1 LQYVDPAAHPN
12 RFVAEI
18 LTASPSDSGEL
29 VLPMTD
35 LTTMILASDGRLGR
49 RLLSPPYTA
58 YDELSDKAKLVQR
71 AASLGIEIPE
81 TYVVSNLDTAREAI
95 SRVGAPV
102 VIKPARSR
110 LLHKGRILATSVVIS
125 DTSTDA
131 LRVLQNAE
139 WFGPIPAL
147 VQRYVSGTGA
157 GVFALFHDGTPVAWF
172 AHQRLRE
179 KPPGGGVSVLSESI
193 EPDLQLLG
201 IGERLLRSVGWS
213 GVAMV
218 EFKIAADGTAY
229 LMEVNGRFWGSLQ
242 LSIDCGVDFPW
253 LLYQQTVGIQSEAP
267 PTYFAGRRLH
277 WFLGDLDRMLIQLRD
292 RDNKLSATVKL
303 RYAAEFLGACVSP
316 RNRSEVLRLSDPKP
330 AISEMR
336 KWVEEFCGHRH

>member
-1 LQYVDPAAHPN
+1 
-12 RFVAEI
+12 
-18 LTASPSDSGEL
+18 
-29 VLPMTD
+29 MTD

-71 AASLGIEIPE
+71 AVSLGIEIPE
-81 TYVVSNLDTAREAI
+81 TYVVSNVDTAREAI

-110 LLHKGRILATSVVIS
+110 LLHEGRILATSVAIADS
-125 DTSTDA
+125 STDA
-131 LRVLQNAE
+131 VRVLQNAA

-147 VQRYVSGTGA
+147 VQRYVAGA
-157 GVFALFHDGTPVAWF
+157 GAGLFALFHDGTPVAWF
-172 AHQRLRE
+172 AHRRLRE
-179 KPPGGGVSVLSESI
+179 KPPSGGVSVLSESI
-193 EPDLQLLG
+193 EPDLQLSG
-201 IGERLLRSVGWS
+201 ISERLLRSVGWS

-218 EFKIAADGTAY
+218 EFKIAADGTPY

-253 LLYQQTVGIQSEAP
+253 LLYQNAVGIRPEAP
-267 PTYFAGRRLH
+267 PNYVAGKRLH
-277 WFLGDLDRMLIQLRD
+277 WFLGDLDRLLIQLRD
-292 RDNKLSATVKL
+292 RDNKLSATAKVQSSA
-303 RYAAEFLGACVSP
+303 RFLGACVSP

-330 AISEMR
+330 AASEVL
-336 KWVEEFCGHRH
+336 KWVEEFCGRRH